1 MKDVLLQVENGN
13 ILTTSLLVAEKFNK
27 DHKNVI
33 QKIEALIIEIEDGL
47 KLSSPNDDGSEVD
60 AKLRSPNNENL
71 TDVKLRPLDLFKK
84 STYVNSQNKTQPMYR
99 MNRDGF
105 SLLAMGFT
113 GKEALKWK
121 LKYIEAF
128 NAMEEMLCS
137 TPQQLPDN
145 RLEIA
150 KIITKT
156 PVHNVAAIR
165 ELYPEYFSSAPVVGS
180 LEYRSDL
187 NSGYKKWL
195 EDMNITK
202 AWITHFPT
210 TEIFL
215 NYANYCKDYHIPS
228 MGKKTFFK
236 TLEEDFGMT
245 RSQRHDGYRYFN

>member
-27 DHKNVI
+27 PHRSVLRTINDILVEIESLNKNVDTPI
-33 QKIEALIIEIEDGL
+33 TE
-47 KLSSPNDDGSEVD
+47 
-60 AKLRSPNNENL
+60 RNL
-71 TDVKLRPLDLFKK
+71 TSTKLCTLNLFEK
-84 STYVNSQNKTQPMYR
+84 SEYIDDHGQGRPMYR

-128 NAMEEMLCS
+128 NAMEEQLHS
-137 TPQQLPDN
+137 HPQQLPDN
-145 RLEIA
+145 RLEVA
-150 KIITKT
+150 KIIAKT

-165 ELYPEYFSSAPVVGS
+165 DLYPEYFSSAPAVGS
-180 LEYRSDL
+180 LEYRSEL
-187 NSGYKKWL
+187 NTGYKKWL

-210 TEIFL
+210 TDIFL
-215 NYANYCKDYHIPS
+215 NYANYCKDYHLPS

-236 TLEEDFGMT
+236 TIEDDFGMT

>member
-27 DHKNVI
+27 RHCDI
-33 QKIEALIIEIEDGL
+33 LRKIEDLNGEI
-47 KLSSPNDDGSEVD
+47 VTD
-60 AKLRSPNNENL
+60 A
-71 TDVKLRPLDLFKK
+71 KLRPLDLFEK
-84 STYVNSQNKTQPMYR
+84 SEYIDDHGQGRSMYL

-145 RLEIA
+145 RLEVA
-150 KIITKT
+150 KIIAKT

-165 ELYPEYFSSAPVVGS
+165 ELYPEYFASAPVVGS
-180 LEYRSDL
+180 LEYRSEL
-187 NSGYKKWL
+187 NTGYKKWL

>member
-27 DHKNVI
+27 RHCDI
-33 QKIEALIIEIEDGL
+33 LRKIED
-47 KLSSPNDDGSEVD
+47 LSSEIVTD
-60 AKLRSPNNENL
+60 A
-71 TDVKLRPLDLFKK
+71 KLRPLDLFEK
-84 STYVNSQNKTQPMYR
+84 SEYIDNHGQGRSMYL

-113 GKEALKWK
+113 GKEALRWK

-128 NAMEEMLCS
+128 NAMEEKLHS
-137 TPQQLPDN
+137 HPQQLPDN

-150 KIITKT
+150 KIIAKT

-165 ELYPEYFSSAPVVGS
+165 ELYPEYFSSAPAVGS
-180 LEYRSDL
+180 LEYRSEL
-187 NSGYKKWL
+187 NTGYKKWL
-195 EDMNITK
+195 EDMNITRS
-202 AWITHFPT
+202 WITNFPT

-215 NYANYCKDYHIPS
+215 TYANYCKDYRLPS

-236 TLEEDFGMT
+236 TLEDDFGMT
-245 RSQRHDGYRYFN
+245 RSQRNDGYRYFN

>member
-13 ILTTSLLVAEKFNK
+13 IFTTSQLVAEKFNK
-27 DHKNVI
+27 RHCDVLKSI
-33 QKIEALIIEIEDGL
+33 DDLMCKIEDYAIFR
-47 KLSSPNDDGSEVD
+47 SPNRDHDLTY
-60 AKLRSPNNENL
+60 AKLRRLPFFEKATF
-71 TDVKLRPLDLFKK
+71 TDTR
-84 STYVNSQNKTQPMYR
+84 NRQQPMYR

-128 NAMEEMLCS
+128 NAMEEQLHS
-137 TPQQLPDN
+137 HPQQLPDN
-145 RLEIA
+145 RLEVA
-150 KIITKT
+150 KIIAKT
-156 PVHNVAAIR
+156 PVHNVSAIR
-165 ELYPEYFSSAPVVGS
+165 DLYPEYFSSAPAVGS
-180 LEYRSDL
+180 LEYRSEL
-187 NSGYKKWL
+187 NTGYKKWL

-210 TEIFL
+210 TDIFL
-215 NYANYCKDYHIPS
+215 NYANYCKDYHLPS

-236 TLEEDFGMT
+236 TIEDDFGMT